1 MKRTGSLFYRPR
13 PRTKEISQKRW
24 HWPSIIGRAVRRACL
39 VVGGVVLFSALA
51 GVVLSFMM
59 RDKSGALPSDM
70 ILVFNLSE
78 GVTETAFTP
87 SLLDPFPFETLTV
100 RDFTAAIDRA
110 AKDPRVHGFVLNVDG
125 GAIDPAHTEELR
137 AAIARFRAA
146 GKKTKVFSPSFADA
160 GGTGLGTYYLASA
173 FEEIWMQPVGM
184 LSLAGVNMETPFI
197 RGLLDKVGVRPDF
210 LRREEYKNAMETFTD
225 KTMSEPSRVM
235 MQSIVADLAGRMM
248 AQIFTAR
255 KMDAPGIK
263 QLIDQGIFTGEGA
276 LQAKLIDRLDYG
288 DVMVSEW
295 RKAISGNPEDE
306 SIEFVNVA
314 DYASQAR
321 KHKGASPV
329 AVVYAAGMIVPA
341 DSGQGEGVADAQ
353 RIADAIADAAEDDH
367 YKVIVLRIDSPG
379 GSPTAS
385 ETIRREIVRAK
396 EKGKRVIVSMGPV
409 AASGGYWIAAN
420 ADKIYAAPSSL
431 TGSIGVVMGK
441 ADLSGLWRML
451 DVTWYRIQ
459 FGKNAGLWSSNSGFS
474 ETERARI
481 DAQID
486 NTYDAFLTRVAEGR
500 KMDKAKVR
508 EIAKG
513 RAWTGAQ
520 AQKIGLV
527 DALGGLDD
535 ALDDAAKT
543 MGLKDRHDLN
553 PVILPEPE
561 TPFEQFIAAINQ
573 QVRAGKALQAVVP
586 LMEKASAMWQTW
598 GISERPADRAVY
610 APVFSSDGR

>member
-1 MKRTGSLFYRPR
+1 M
-13 PRTKEISQKRW
+13 I
-24 HWPSIIGRAVRRACL
+24 
-39 VVGGVVLFSALA
+39 GGVVLFSALA
-51 GVVLSFMM
+51 GIFLSFVM
-59 RDKSGALPSDM
+59 RDKAGALPSDM

-197 RGLLDKVGVRPDF
+197 RGLLDKIGVRPDF
-210 LRREEYKNAMETFTD
+210 LRREEYKNAMEMFTD
-225 KTMSEPSRVM
+225 TTMSAPSREM
-235 MQSIVADLAGRMM
+235 MESIVLDLVNRIGQDIA
-248 AQIFTAR
+248 ISR
-255 KMDAPGIK
+255 KTTLAAVKDLVDRG
-263 QLIDQGIFTGEGA
+263 LFSGEEA
-276 LQAKLIDRLDYG
+276 LAVKLIDRLDYS
-288 DVMVSEW
+288 DTMVSEW
-295 RKAISGNPEDE
+295 RKAISGDPEDE
-306 SIEFVNVA
+306 SIEFINIA
-314 DYASQAR
+314 DYAAQGKKR
-321 KHKGASPV
+321 DGAAV
-329 AVVYAAGMIVPA
+329 ALVYATGMIVPYDA
-341 DSGQGEGVADAQ
+341 DGGDSVADAE
-353 RIADAIADAAEDDH
+353 RIAEAIADAADDDH
-367 YKVIVLRIDSPG
+367 YDVIVLRVDSPG

-420 ADKIYAAPSSL
+420 ADKIYAAPSTL

-441 ADLSGLWRML
+441 ADLAGMWDKLGVS
-451 DVTWYRIQ
+451 WYRIS
-459 FGKNAGLWSSNSGFS
+459 FGQNAAIWSPHSAFS
-474 ETERARI
+474 ESERVQI
-481 DAQID
+481 DAQIQ

-508 EIAKG
+508 DIAKG

-543 MGLKDRHDLN
+543 MGLKDRHDLK

-573 QVRAGKALQAVVP
+573 QVRAGKALQAFAP
-586 LMEKASAMWQTW
+586 FMEKASAMWQTW
-598 GISERPADRAVY
+598 GVSERPSDRAVY
-610 APVFSSDGR
+610 APAFYEGR